1 MNRGKVFLVS
11 FLTYIVVG
19 VVFIALLS
27 GFQFLLGDEEA
38 LYRALFLLFCV
49 PAVGVIGALSD
60 LMDFSTLEKL

>member
-1 MNRGKVFLVS
+1 MNRGKIFFVS
-11 FLTYIVVG
+11 FFTYMIVG

-49 PAVGVIGALSD
+49 PVVGVIGALSD
-60 LMDFSTLEKL
+60 LMDFSTLGKL